1 MCAARLPAAFV
12 KDLGRREDDDW
23 QFQVG
28 IDFATKQVQ
37 ALIDA
42 NVPGIH
48 FYVLNKSQATSA
60 VLQAVQRPE

>member
-1 MCAARLPAAFV
+1 MN
-12 KDLGRREDDDW
+12 DLGQRDDEDW

-42 NVPGIH
+42 KVPGIH
-48 FYVLNKSQATSA
+48 FYVLNKSQATAA
-60 VLQAVQRPE
+60 VLNAIQRPE